1 MRLFVALFPP
11 EELRREIWKLGER
24 VKGPWR
30 REPPEKLH
38 ITIKFIGE
46 VSEERASAIREALG
60 AISMGAFEVELVG
73 TGAFPSRKNPRV
85 LWVGARSQGLVDLF
99 GRVEEALQPLGIPRE
114 WRDFTPHLTLG
125 RTRGPVDTT
134 NFFTDT
140 YFGSFVAREF
150 YLVRS
155 YLRPTGSVYEV
166 VEKYALD

>member
-1 MRLFVALFPP
+1 LRLFVALFPP

-114 WRDFTPHLTLG
+114 WRDSPPTSRWVEQGVPWTPQTFLQTHILVASWRGNSTL
-125 RTRGPVDTT
+125 
-134 NFFTDT
+134 
-140 YFGSFVAREF
+140 
-150 YLVRS
+150 
-155 YLRPTGSVYEV
+155 
-166 VEKYALD
+166 